1 MGGIYVKGV
10 LPGGASEGKVAKGNI
25 AVLRVVL

>member
-10 LPGGASEGKVAKGNI
+10 LPGGASDGKVAKGKQKRI
-25 AVLRVVL
+25 LRRR